1 MPVAQPRQV
10 RGAGGDPRCLAKIM
24 GPGRDKLSPR
34 MMGRPGRASGGRKGA
49 SPQPFPR
56 VIEALRKFYG
66 RPKPPAITDPFE
78 LILWENVAY
87 LANDAR
93 RDEAFRM
100 LEEKVGLSPEK
111 ILAAPHATLHEI
123 ARRGIVPANTVE
135 KLREIA
141 AIALEEFGGDLSGA
155 LRRPPKEAM
164 KALKKFPSIGGPGA
178 EKVLLFSRAL
188 PVLALDSNG
197 LRVLRRVGYGKEDK
211 NYAKSYRSAQE
222 AVDSQLKRDC
232 DWLIEAHQLLR
243 RHGQELC
250 KRSHPLCEACPLRE
264 TCLYYRSLRSEG

>member
-1 MPVAQPRQV
+1 MGKPAHVP
-10 RGAGGDPRCLAKIM
+10 GGKGFR
-24 GPGRDKLSPR
+24 SP
-34 MMGRPGRASGGRKGA
+34 PSL
-49 SPQPFPR
+49 QR
-56 VIEALRKFYG
+56 VLDALRRLYG
-66 RPKPPAITDPFE
+66 RPRPPSVTDPLQ
-78 LILWENVAY
+78 LILCENVAY
-87 LANDAR
+87 LASDAR
-93 RDEAFRM
+93 REEAFRM
-100 LEEKVGLSPEK
+100 LKETVGLSAVK
-111 ILAAPHATLHEI
+111 ILEAPRATLHEI
-123 ARRGIVPANTVE
+123 ASKGIVPAQTIE

-141 AIALEEFGGDLSGA
+141 SIALEEFGGDLA
-155 LRRPPKEAM
+155 EVARRPPKEAI
-164 KALKKFPSIGGPGA
+164 KALKKFPSIGDPGA
-178 EKVLLFSRAL
+178 EKILLFSRAL

-197 LRVLRRVGYGKEDK
+197 LRVLRRLGFGKEDK